1 MRTVSLITIHCSA
14 SPNDRDLF
22 SGQAGEPGFTTPADV
37 IDGWHKARGFKR
49 DPAYVKVHNP
59 RTPHIGYHFVIARNG
74 ALFTG
79 RSLDEIP
86 AHAKGWNKP
95 AIAICMVGT
104 DTYTFEQWMQLG
116 ATVRSLAK
124 AYDIPLMPP
133 TLKGVPG
140 KPGQVVT
147 PGVCGHRDLSPDK
160 NGNGKIEK
168 VEWIKT
174 CPGFDVAGWLASG
187 MTPK

>member
-1 MRTVSLITIHCSA
+1 MRQVRLITIHCSA
-14 SPNDRDLF
+14 SPNESTLF
-22 SGQAGEPGFTTPADV
+22 SGKSGEPGFKTPADT
-37 IDGWHKARGFKR
+37 IDAWHKQRGFKR
-49 DPAYVKVHNP
+49 DPAAMKTHNP
-59 RTPHIGYHFVIARNG
+59 KLAAIGYHYVIARNG

-86 AHAKGWNKP
+86 AHATGWNKP

-104 DTYTFEQWMQLG
+104 DSYTFEQWTQLA
-116 ATVRSLAK
+116 ATVRSIAK
-124 AYDIPLMPP
+124 AYGIPLEAP
-133 TLKGVPG
+133 TVKGAPG
-140 KPGQVVT
+140 KPGQVVK

-168 VEWIKT
+168 AEWMKT

-187 MTPK
+187 MVPK